1 MHSMSQPHWFSLS
14 R

>member
-1 MHSMSQPHWFSLS
+1 MMWNHKNSWFSLS